1 MALRS
6 ARMTA
11 LPPPSSA
18 LLSLFNRLL
27 DDAPWATRRLQ
38 EHAGATVGI
47 DAAPLKLHFAIDAEG
62 RVAPLDGDAPPE
74 LRIEIPLGELPS
86 RLLDGGFER
95 AAHAARIE
103 GNAELADTLSF
114 VLRNLDWD
122 GEEALSHLVGDIAA
136 HRLGGLFRA
145 ATEEGRRAVLR
156 AGDNFNEYLV
166 HDAALLPSRADH
178 DAAQDALI
186 RLRDDLA
193 RLEKR
198 IQRIENRRG
207 SRAVP

>member
-1 MALRS
+1 
-6 ARMTA
+6 MTG

-18 LLSLFNRLL
+18 LLALFNRFL

-38 EHAGATVGI
+38 EHVGAAIRI
-47 DAAPLKLHFAIDAEG
+47 DAAPLNLRFAIDAEG
-62 RVAPLDGDAPPE
+62 RFVALDDDAPLE
-74 LRIEIPLGELPS
+74 LRVEIPLGELPS

-122 GEEALSHLVGDIAA
+122 GEEALSHLIGDIAA
-136 HRLGGLFRA
+136 HRLSGLVRA
-145 ATEEGRRAVLR
+145 AAEESRRAVLR
-156 AGDNFNEYLV
+156 AGDNLNEYFV
-166 HDAALLPSRADH
+166 HEAALLPSRADH
-178 DAAQDALI
+178 AAAQDAFI

-198 IQRIENRRG
+198 IQRIESTRG
-207 SRAVP
+207 TRPLS